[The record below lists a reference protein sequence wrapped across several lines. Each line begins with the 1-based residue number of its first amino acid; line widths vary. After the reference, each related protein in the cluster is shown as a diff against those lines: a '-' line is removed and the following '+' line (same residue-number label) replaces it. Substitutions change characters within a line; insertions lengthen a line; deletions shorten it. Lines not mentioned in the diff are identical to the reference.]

1 MAEGEE
7 EKSTM
12 RDVTVDRGRRSLL
25 AGRLDEIRGPEI
37 HVVSLVV
44 YADPSRGT
52 EISDAIGR
60 LPGAE
65 VHANNERGKLV
76 VVLETEGDAE
86 MATAIER
93 VDRMAGVICTAL
105 VYQQTE
111 SLRPV
116 SMWPTT
122 FPASARTSKIT

>member
-1 MAEGEE
+1 
-7 EKSTM
+7 M
-12 RDVTVDRGRRSLL
+12 REAAVDRGRRSLL
-25 AGRLDEIRGPEI
+25 TGRLDEIRRGEI

-44 YADPSRGT
+44 YADPSRAT

-65 VHANNERGKLV
+65 VHANDGRGKLV

-86 MATAIER
+86 MAAAIDR
-93 VDRMAGVICTAL
+93 VDRTAGVICTAL

-111 SLRPV
+111 PLSPGE
-116 SMWPTT
+116 
-122 FPASARTSKIT
+122 